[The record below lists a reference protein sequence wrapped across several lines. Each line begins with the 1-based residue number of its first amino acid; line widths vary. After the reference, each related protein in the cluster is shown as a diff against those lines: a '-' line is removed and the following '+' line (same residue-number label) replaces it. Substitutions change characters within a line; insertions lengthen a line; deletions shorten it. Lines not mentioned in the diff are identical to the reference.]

1 MHVSMLAFYF
11 FVISKNRSLKFSGNM
26 IQSTVFSF
34 LLEVAL
40 PNIYFRE
47 SVVPEKIAEP

>member
-11 FVISKNRSLKFSGNM
+11 FVISKNRSLKSSGNI
-26 IQSTVFSF
+26 IQNTVFSF
-34 LLEVAL
+34 LLEVTL
-40 PNIYFRE
+40 SNIYFRE